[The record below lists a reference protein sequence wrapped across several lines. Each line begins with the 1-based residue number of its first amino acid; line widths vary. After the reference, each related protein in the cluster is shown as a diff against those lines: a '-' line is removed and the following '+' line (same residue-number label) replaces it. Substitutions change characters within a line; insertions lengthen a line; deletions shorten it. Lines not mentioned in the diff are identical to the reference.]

1 MIGQVPIPELQ
12 YGPYSSRLREWSTA
26 YPAVLTVE
34 RDSDTGFRYIVIE
47 DTAAVGVPD
56 SLCDLLGISAVTV
69 LDYLDEMVVQDDVPP
84 GDKLINRLYFTV
96 TVDSVE
102 LYVVPWQYLY
112 RTVEELGSS
121 PG

>member
-1 MIGQVPIPELQ
+1 MEGQVAVPELL

-26 YPAVLTVE
+26 YPAVLTIE
-34 RDSDTGFRYIVIE
+34 RDSDTEFRYIVI
-47 DTAAVGVPD
+47 DDVLGSNTPS
-56 SLCDLLGISAVTV
+56 SLCNLLGVSAVTV
-69 LDYLDEMVVQDDVPP
+69 LDYLDLSVLGDDVPP

-96 TVDSVE
+96 TVDAVE

-112 RTVEELGSS
+112 RTVEDVGPY

>member
-1 MIGQVPIPELQ
+1 MEGQVAVPGLL
-12 YGPYSSRLREWSTA
+12 YGPYSSRLREWSGA

-34 RDSDTGFRYIVIE
+34 RDSDTGFRYIVIDDVLGSGIE
-47 DTAAVGVPD
+47 SSLCNLLGVSVAAV
-56 SLCDLLGISAVTV
+56 LQ
-69 LDYLDEMVVQDDVPP
+69 YLDVTVVQDHVPP

-112 RTVEELGSS
+112 RTVEDLGLY

>member
-1 MIGQVPIPELQ
+1 MEGQVPIPELQ

-47 DTAAVGVPD
+47 DTAAVGVAS
-56 SLCDLLGISAVTV
+56 SLCDVLGVSAVTI
-69 LDYLDEMVVQDDVPP
+69 LDYLDLSVVGDDVPP
-84 GDKLINRLYFTV
+84 GDKLINRLYYTV
-96 TVDSVE
+96 TVDAVE

-112 RTVEELGSS
+112 RTVEDVGPY